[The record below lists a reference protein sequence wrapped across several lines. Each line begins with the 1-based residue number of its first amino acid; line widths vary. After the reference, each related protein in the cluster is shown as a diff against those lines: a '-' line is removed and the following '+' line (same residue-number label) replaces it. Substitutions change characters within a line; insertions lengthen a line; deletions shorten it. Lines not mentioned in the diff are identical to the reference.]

1 MNTKIT
7 VICEN
12 SVYLTS
18 ALIAEHGLSF
28 LIENEDITL
37 FDTGQGL
44 GLINNLKVLNKNI
57 QSIKRVILSHGHYD
71 HTGGLLDLLR
81 NYNGKMPV
89 YIHSDAFNNRFS
101 QTTEGNKTTL
111 KSIGIRHSRID
122 YEKEDADFHL
132 IKNTLHITKQISAFS
147 EVKHE
152 AGWKSSDKRLKQK
165 INNKLVDD
173 PFLDDLSLLLLTDS
187 GPVIILGCA
196 HAGVIDILNNISEQS
211 GYREFY
217 AVIGGTHLHN
227 ASEEYIK
234 QAIEIFKKFRVKK
247 IALSH
252 CTGYKIEYLFAEQ
265 FKDKFHKA
273 SVGSVFEF

>member
-28 LIENEDITL
+28 LIENEDTTL

-44 GLINNLKVLNKNI
+44 GLINNLKVLDKNI

-81 NYNGKMPV
+81 NYKGKIAV
-89 YIHSDAFNNRFS
+89 YVHSDVFNNRFS
-101 QTTEGNKTTL
+101 QTTEGDITTL
-111 KSIGIRHSRID
+111 KAIGIRHPRLD
-122 YEKEDADFHL
+122 YEKEGADFHL
-132 IKNTLHITKQISAFS
+132 IKDTFHITKQISAFS
-147 EVKHE
+147 DIKHK
-152 AGWKSSDKRLKQK
+152 AGWKNSDSRLKQK

-173 PFLDDLSLLLLTDS
+173 PFLDDISLLLLTDS
-187 GPVIILGCA
+187 GPVVLLGCA

-227 ASEEYIK
+227 ASEK
-234 QAIEIFKKFRVKK
+234 FVNQAIKTFKKFRVKK

-252 CTGYKIEYLFAEQ
+252 CTGYKIEYRFAGQ
-265 FKDKFHKA
+265 FKEKFYKA